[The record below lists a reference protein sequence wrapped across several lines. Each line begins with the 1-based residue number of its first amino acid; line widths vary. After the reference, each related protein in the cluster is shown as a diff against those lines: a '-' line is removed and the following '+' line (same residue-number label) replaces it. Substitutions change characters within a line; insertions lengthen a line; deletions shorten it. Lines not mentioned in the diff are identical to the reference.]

1 MGSGVQIIL
10 IEFKYMIKIEKILW
24 ALFLPFLLFTS
35 CNTSKE
41 ILYLQ
46 NIELNKPMA
55 IEESPVIA
63 IMPNDMLSIVVSSKD
78 NELAAL
84 FNLPRV
90 SYSAGSSDLISSSMN
105 GQISGYMVD
114 LSGNIDF
121 PVLGMLHVEGLT
133 RSELSQMIKKRLI
146 GDDLLKDPI
155 VSVDFMNLRIYVLGE
170 VGKPG
175 AIAVS
180 KDRISVLEAISM
192 AGDLTIYGKREGVYV
207 IREKDAERTTFRL
220 DLRSVEL
227 FASPVYYLQQN
238 DIIYVEP
245 NKVRAGQSTINEN
258 SLKSISLWMSVTSLL
273 ITLGVLFFK

>member
-1 MGSGVQIIL
+1 
-10 IEFKYMIKIEKILW
+10 MIKILW
-24 ALFLPFLLFTS
+24 ALFLPFLLFTA

-46 NIELNKPMA
+46 DIELNKPKA
-55 IEESPVIA
+55 IEESPAIA

-146 GDDLLKDPI
+146 GDDLLRDPI

-220 DLRSVEL
+220 DLRSAEL

-245 NKVRAGQSTINEN
+245 NNVRAGQSTINEN
-258 SLKSISLWMSVTSLL
+258 NLKSISLWMSVTSLL
-273 ITLGVLFFK
+273 ITLCVLFFK